1 MEIIW
6 FILGGLVGA
15 IVIALL
21 ARGRE
26 GRARGEAEM
35 LAERL
40 DESTGTQARL
50 TEELSTAQRE
60 LTETR
65 VTLEHERAAAREKAE
80 VLEQARAELSDR
92 FKTLSSDALERNNRA
107 FLELARSTL
116 ERFQVSARDDLDKRR
131 VAVSDMLK
139 PIKDSLEKVD
149 GQMQRI
155 EVSRRQAYGAL
166 TEQVRLLADTQDRLR
181 SETGN
186 LVTAL
191 RAPAV
196 RGRWGEMQLRRV
208 VETAGMLEHCD
219 FAEQVS
225 SSRDGQQL
233 RPDLIVKLPG
243 GKQVVVDA
251 KAPLAAYLDALETD
265 DPDEQNEHM
274 AHHARQVSDHVT
286 KLSAKAYWEQFE
298 TAPDFV
304 IMFLPGE
311 PIFSEA
317 LRQNPS
323 LIEEAARQRVF
334 IATPVTLISLLRA
347 VAYGWQQETVAE
359 SAREVSRLGRE
370 LHNRLGTLADHF
382 GKLGRSLDGA
392 VQHYNGAVGSL
403 ERRVLVTARR
413 FADYG
418 AESEKDIDT
427 PEQIDRA
434 TQKLQA
440 PELTIADLDTD
451 ESALPAGE
459 PYDIGTPVELE
470 PIAEPARAAERE
482 GTKSSDTRDAA

>member
-1 MEIIW
+1 MQILW
-6 FILGGLVGA
+6 FILGALAGG
-15 IVIALL
+15 IVIGLL
-21 ARGRE
+21 IRGRE
-26 GRARGEAEM
+26 ERARSEAGM
-35 LAERL
+35 LSKRL
-40 DESTGTQARL
+40 DELTAAHDHLSGKLSST
-50 TEELSTAQRE
+50 ERE
-60 LTETR
+60 LTAAR

-80 VLEQARAELSDR
+80 VLEQARIELSDR

-116 ERFQVSARDDLDKRR
+116 ERFQLSARDDLDKRR

-139 PIKDSLEKVD
+139 PIKESLEKVD

-155 EVSRRQAYGAL
+155 EVSRQHAYGAL
-166 TEQVRLLADTQDRLR
+166 TEQVRLLAETQDRLR

-186 LVTAL
+186 LVSAL
-191 RAPAV
+191 RAPNV

-225 SSRDGQQL
+225 SERDGQQL
-233 RPDLIVKLPG
+233 RPDLVVKLPG
-243 GKQVVVDA
+243 SKHVVVDA
-251 KAPLAAYLDALETD
+251 KAPLSAYLDALECD
-265 DPDEQNEHM
+265 DPDEQNAYM
-274 AHHARQVSDHVT
+274 SQHARQVSDHVT
-286 KLSAKAYWEQFE
+286 KLSAKAYWEQFD

-317 LRQNPS
+317 LRQNPA

-347 VAYGWQQETVAE
+347 IAYGWQQETVAE

-370 LHNRLGTLADHF
+370 LHDRLGTLAEHF
-382 GKLGRSLDGA
+382 SKLGRSLDGA

-413 FADYG
+413 FGDYG
-418 AESEKDIDT
+418 AGGDKDIAA
-427 PEQIDRA
+427 PGQIDRA
-434 TQKLQA
+434 TQRLQA
-440 PELTIADLDTD
+440 DELIAADAARD
-451 ESALPAGE
+451 GFE
-459 PYDIGTPVELE
+459 PQDHCDIATPVELDPIDDLATLSE
-470 PIAEPARAAERE
+470 PNGA
-482 GTKSSDTRDAA
+482 GTRDAA